1 MRVLNVRIA
10 AAENVIHMRE
20 AEEEGEEEGDNFGNR
35 AIVLGFGRRDNR

>member
-20 AEEEGEEEGDNFGNR
+20 AEEEEEEGDDFDNR
-35 AIVLGFGRRDNR
+35 AIGLGFGRREKN